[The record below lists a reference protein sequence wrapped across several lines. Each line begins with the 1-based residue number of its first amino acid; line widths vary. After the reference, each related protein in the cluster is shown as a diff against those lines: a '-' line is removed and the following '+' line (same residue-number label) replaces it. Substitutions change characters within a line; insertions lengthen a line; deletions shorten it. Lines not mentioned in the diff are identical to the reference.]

1 MSEDKKTYA
10 EAVQQ
15 LRQSGAYGKH
25 QDQRDKRA
33 RTREAKKRR
42 ALRDQSEED

>member
-1 MSEDKKTYA
+1 MSDDKKTFV

-25 QDQRDKRA
+25 QDQREKRA
-33 RTREAKKRR
+33 RTRQAKKRR
-42 ALRDQSEED
+42 ALRDQQED